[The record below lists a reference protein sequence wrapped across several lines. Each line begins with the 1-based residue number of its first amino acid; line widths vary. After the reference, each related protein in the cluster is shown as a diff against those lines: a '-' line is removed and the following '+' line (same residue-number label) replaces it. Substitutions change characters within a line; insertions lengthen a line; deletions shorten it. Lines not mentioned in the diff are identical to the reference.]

1 MIDRFKKFFFR
12 IWPLVLFGLVV
23 SNFILSCSAYK
34 SASPREFH
42 YYREITNNVVSVVDS
57 LSPSSVPVSTNVPSS
72 SVSSSPLEP
81 QKPQEYHIPYSFMI
95 VSGAPCM
102 RFFGRYYYE
111 GDVMSRGRIFRIFP
125 DRVFLQTGDVL
136 VNSSLPVGSPVSSSP
151 SNRSASPKIQQPSFQ
166 RMFSK

>member
-1 MIDRFKKFFFR
+1 MIERFKKFCFHV
-12 IWPLVLFGLVV
+12 WPLALFGLVV

-42 YYREITNNVVSVVDS
+42 YYREITNNVVSVDNVP
-57 LSPSSVPVSTNVPSS
+57 SPSVVPVSTNSPSP
-72 SVSSSPLEP
+72 VSSPLEP
-81 QKPQEYHIPYSFMI
+81 QKPQEYHIPYTFMV

-102 RFFGRYYYE
+102 RFCNRYYYE

-136 VNSSLPVGSPVSSSP
+136 VNSALPVDSPVSAS
-151 SNRSASPKIQQPSFQ
+151 SNRSSPPKIPQPSFQ